1 MTGFSS
7 LVQQFFQDRLK
18 GQLGASPHTVAAYRD
33 TIKTLIR
40 YTCHQT
46 GKQPADLD
54 LADLDAARV
63 GGFLTWLETEQ
74 GNTVATRNARLTA
87 IKSLYRWAS
96 YHLPDQG
103 HLIAQVL
110 AIPPKRGPSPV
121 MTYLTFDECEALI
134 AAPDTATRT
143 GRRDQALL
151 HLAIHTGLRVSEVTG
166 LTVDDIRLGPAAHLQ
181 CHGKGRKDRVVPL
194 TAATVNLLR
203 RWIREL
209 PPGGGQTLFPNPN
222 GARLSRDAVAKL
234 VNKHAATAASNHP
247 TITFKHVTPHT
258 MRHSCAMLLRAAGVD
273 MSVIAVWLGHAS
285 TASTDVYLH
294 ADMTVKQQALALVTP
309 ATAKPGRYKPPAD
322 ILAFL
327 DGL

>member
-151 HLAIHTGLRVSEVTG
+151 HLAIHTGLRVEMASCFGPTPALCFGPTLAGDAAPCWGWVVRASFLGRVLVCRRRPGVAGSGVSLACG
-166 LTVDDIRLGPAAHLQ
+166 LRGSLRLRLG
-181 CHGKGRKDRVVPL
+181 
-194 TAATVNLLR
+194 
-203 RWIREL
+203 
-209 PPGGGQTLFPNPN
+209 
-222 GARLSRDAVAKL
+222 
-234 VNKHAATAASNHP
+234 
-247 TITFKHVTPHT
+247 
-258 MRHSCAMLLRAAGVD
+258 
-273 MSVIAVWLGHAS
+273 
-285 TASTDVYLH
+285 
-294 ADMTVKQQALALVTP
+294 
-309 ATAKPGRYKPPAD
+309 
-322 ILAFL
+322 
-327 DGL
+327 